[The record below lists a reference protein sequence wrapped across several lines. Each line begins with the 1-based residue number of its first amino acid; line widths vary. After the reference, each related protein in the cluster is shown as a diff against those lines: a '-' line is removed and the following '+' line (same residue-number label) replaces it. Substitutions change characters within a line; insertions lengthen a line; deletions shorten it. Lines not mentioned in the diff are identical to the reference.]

1 MSSKMVLSTPISS
14 LTDDDDDD
22 DDDDANTTNVT
33 WDKNAAS
40 FH

>member
-1 MSSKMVLSTPISS
+1 MSFEMVLSTPISS
-14 LTDDDDDD
+14 LADD

>member
-1 MSSKMVLSTPISS
+1 MSSEMVLSTPISS
-14 LTDDDDDD
+14 LADDDDD

>member
-1 MSSKMVLSTPISS
+1 MSSEMVLSTPISS
-14 LTDDDDDD
+14 LADDDD